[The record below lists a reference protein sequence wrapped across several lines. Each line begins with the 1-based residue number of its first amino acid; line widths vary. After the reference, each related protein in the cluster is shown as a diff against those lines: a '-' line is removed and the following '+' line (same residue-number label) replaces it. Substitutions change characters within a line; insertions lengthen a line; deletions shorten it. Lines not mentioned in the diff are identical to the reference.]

1 MKKIEEIE
9 IKLYEALGAKKL
21 NKIDKKLDNFIDK
34 ILLAL
39 TPKSK
44 KEAKEQQLK
53 ETKRLK
59 SSKKIEGVLDYQKNV
74 KSNIKSALF
83 STILYIL
90 AAAIFI
96 SFNASLLVIGVYV
109 GGAALFLSIAATYR
123 YNYLRA
129 KKVTN
134 KWYSQYENQKE
145 DIIASIMTKS
155 KELDHPHCEIIS
167 QNSKLEQVSFRK
179 LTKDAELST
188 LKKYDNYL
196 DLYSSAMQNNEP
208 LPTLTYGKKKDKTL
222 RLVPSYAKP
231 RR

>member
-1 MKKIEEIE
+1 
-9 IKLYEALGAKKL
+9 
-21 NKIDKKLDNFIDK
+21 
-34 ILLAL
+34 
-39 TPKSK
+39 
-44 KEAKEQQLK
+44 
-53 ETKRLK
+53 
-59 SSKKIEGVLDYQKNV
+59 
-74 KSNIKSALF
+74 
-83 STILYIL
+83 
-90 AAAIFI
+90 
-96 SFNASLLVIGVYV
+96 
-109 GGAALFLSIAATYR
+109 
-123 YNYLRA
+123 
-129 KKVTN
+129 
-134 KWYSQYENQKE
+134 
-145 DIIASIMTKS
+145 MTKS